1 MKLRNLLALAM
12 GMCCFVPAYAQYQA
26 DWQSLDKRQVPD
38 WYQNAK
44 FGIFI
49 HWGVYSVP
57 GYSPVG
63 SYAEWYQH
71 SLRSDPNGPVAKYQ
85 KEKYGDLTYYDLAK
99 RFKAEL
105 FNPDAWA
112 QLFQK
117 AGAKY
122 VVLTSKH
129 HDGFCLWPSKEADR
143 DWGFPWNATEV
154 GPKQD
159 LIKELFTA
167 LRKTD
172 VRPGLYYSL
181 YEWYDPLY
189 LKDPKEFVIK
199 HTIPQMKD
207 LITHYKPYVLW
218 TDGGWEQ
225 SDTTWRATQFLSW
238 LYNDS
243 PMKDSIVTYDRW
255 GRGVRFHHGA
265 VYTPEYQ
272 PGLTFNHHYFEE
284 SQGMGYSYGYNR
296 AEDAWDYSSAQSLI
310 LELVDIVSRG
320 GNFLL
325 DIGPTADGKIPPI
338 MQERLL
344 AIGKWLSVNGDA
356 IYGTRPWR
364 QSVQWSAGNR
374 HFKPKDKDS
383 LLLKQT
389 VAPDPGYA
397 VKQVFFTYK
406 GDSLFC
412 ILPRYPDNGKVVIRN
427 LHLENGAAV
436 TLLATQGK
444 LSWSNDHDGVH
455 ITLPPFDPEKMSQSA
470 AYVIRISGVPGF
482 AATPVTTVHYGNFT
496 ADPVVSITSATSG
509 ATIHYTTD
517 GSIPD
522 VQSPVY
528 QKPFSVSH
536 NTHVKAIAFRSGL
549 IASSMDTTLA
559 VKHAWLNSDGV
570 KHLKPGIHYNYY
582 QSDTPSLSIIAK
594 ATPVKQGITS
604 GISLKEKGR
613 KDKFCFLFNGY
624 IRIRKAAVYTFY
636 LASDDGSDLWIDDI
650 KVVDND
656 GDHNTAE
663 ASGKVALKKGYH
675 KIKVRYFDSGG
686 DNSLRVGMQAEGGK
700 KAPLSAS
707 LLYHQP

>member
-1 MKLRNLLALAM
+1 MKLKNLLGMVL
-12 GMCCFVPAYAQYQA
+12 GMCSFVPSYAQYLA
-26 DWQSLDKRQVPD
+26 DWQSLDKRQVPE

-105 FNPDAWA
+105 FNPAAWA

-181 YEWYDPLY
+181 YEWYNPLY
-189 LKDPKEFVIK
+189 LKDPKEFVTR
-199 HTIPQMKD
+199 HAIPQLKD

-238 LYNDS
+238 LYNES

-255 GRGVRFHHGA
+255 GRGIRFHHGG

-272 PGLTFNHHYFEE
+272 PGLTFNDHYFEE

-296 AEDAWDYSSAQSLI
+296 AEDAWNYSSAQSLI

-344 AIGKWLSVNGDA
+344 EIGKWLSVNGDA

-364 QSVQWSAGNR
+364 QAVQWSVGNR

-389 VAPDPGYA
+389 IAPDPGYA

-406 GDSLFC
+406 NNSLFC
-412 ILPRYPDNGKVVIRN
+412 ILPHYPDNGKVVIRG
-427 LHLENGAAV
+427 LHLEPDAAV
-436 TLLATQGK
+436 TLLATQGS
-444 LSWSNDHDGVH
+444 LSWSNDQDGLG
-455 ITLPPFDPEKMSQSA
+455 ITLPAFDPNKMEASA
-470 AYVIRISGVPGF
+470 AYVIKISGVPAF
-482 AATPVTTVHYGNFT
+482 TNTPAIEVHYKEFT
-496 ADPVVSITSATSG
+496 SDPLLRITSSTSG

-517 GSIPD
+517 GTIPG
-522 VQSPVY
+522 VNSPIY
-528 QKPFSVSH
+528 QMPFSVSR
-536 NTHVKAIAFRSGL
+536 NTQVKAIAVHSGMT
-549 IASSMDTTLA
+549 SSSVDSIL
-559 VKHAWLNSDGV
+559 VIKHAWLNSARV
-570 KHLKPGIHYNYY
+570 KGLVPGIHYSYY
-582 QSDTPSLSIIAK
+582 QSDKPSLSLFGETTPLK
-594 ATPVKQGITS
+594 QGVTPV
-604 GISLKEKGR
+604 ISLEKKER
-613 KDKFCFLFNGY
+613 KEKFCFLFDGY
-624 IRIRKAAVYTFY
+624 IKAKKTAVYDFY
-636 LASDDGSDLWIDDI
+636 LASDDGSDLWIDDV
-650 KVVDND
+650 KVIDND

-663 ASGKVALKKGYH
+663 ESGKVALKKGYH
-675 KIKVRYFDSGG
+675 KIMVRYFDSGG
-686 DNSLRVGMQAEGGK
+686 DNSLQVSLKIDGGK
-700 KAPLSAS
+700 KEPITPS
-707 LLYHQP
+707 LLYHQR